1 MNQKQ
6 KEWKISYSR
15 PELPEELLQSGFPP
29 LLAAV
34 LAQRG
39 IRSCKAAE
47 ELFFGGEV
55 LYDPM
60 LMTGMAVA
68 VDRIKQA
75 IARGETVAVY
85 GDYDVDGM
93 TATSL
98 LTRTLR
104 KFGAKVDFYIPD
116 RMTEGYGI
124 NRKALEAIAEH
135 SDLLIT
141 VDCGIASVADVA
153 AVQGAGHLDI
163 IITDHHL
170 PGSEL
175 PPACAV
181 LNPHRADCP
190 YPDKDLAGV
199 GVAFKLCQA
208 LDAKRRGAEWDGQSV
223 FLDDLELVALGT
235 VADIVPLRGENRRIV
250 KQGMA
255 RMEAT

>member
-1 MNQKQ
+1 MYK
-6 KEWKISYSR
+6 KWKLYEPV
-15 PELPEELLQSGFPP
+15 PELAAFAQEIGRDTTVAALLWH
-29 LLAAV
+29 
-34 LAQRG
+34 RG
-39 IRSCKAAE
+39 IRTRDAAE
-47 ELFFGGEV
+47 LFLHPEWLPFV
-55 LYDPM
+55 DPFAM
-60 LMTGMAVA
+60 RDMDKAVA
-68 VDRIKQA
+68 RIQKA
-75 IARGETVAVY
+75 LERGEHITVY

-116 RMTEGYGI
+116 RMTEGYGL
-124 NRKALEAIAEH
+124 NRRALEEIAEQ
-135 SDLLIT
+135 SDLLVT

-153 AVQGAGHLDI
+153 AIQGAGKLDI

-208 LDAKRRGAEWDGQSV
+208 LAAKRAQKPWDGQSA
-223 FLDDLELVALGT
+223 FTDDLELVALGT

-250 KQGMA
+250 KQG
-255 RMEAT
+255 